1 MHTVT
6 VLSLES
12 IMALS
17 PAWAKRQS
25 FSPREQFPLWY
36 SRHTWK
42 QTKAHQTFSTAPG
55 ICTAVLLLRC
65 AAALQIKLDSDV
77 HLTTNWL
84 DMSSAKQCA
93 GSHQFFHSG
102 HFKAPFQVFVKHVV
116 VFAFTKYRIS
126 NAFYLLRQTSC
137 FTDNSEPC
145 TSWFHFEEAILH
157 WLSGLSFSPQTPVER
172 HNGNKLSKN

>member
-36 SRHTWK
+36 SRHTCK
-42 QTKAHQTFSTAPG
+42 QAKPQQTFSTATG
-55 ICTAVLLLRC
+55 ICTADLLLRF
-65 AAALQIKLDSDV
+65 AVALQIKPGSDV
-77 HLTTNWL
+77 HLTKNWL

-93 GSHQFFHSG
+93 GSHQFCLFE
-102 HFKAPFQVFVKHVV
+102 APFQVFVKHVV
-116 VFAFTKYRIS
+116 VFGFTKYRIS
-126 NAFYLLRQTSC
+126 NAFYLLWQTSC

-145 TSWFHFEEAILH
+145 TSWFHFEEATLH
-157 WLSGLSFSPQTPVER
+157 LTVRPFFFTSDPSGTALRQ
-172 HNGNKLSKN
+172 